1 MKRFIAL
8 FILLFTITLTTKAEI
23 TYYRASEFT
32 VNINKTWSDW
42 MPSNVLISVD
52 NTINRIVIY
61 SSEKQIIDFVGFDS
75 TTTSE
80 YILLES
86 QATDTNYKKI
96 YIKIQIYDSNRI
108 FLSVIYKDIQ
118 YIYQMSMTQ

>member
-32 VNINKTWSDW
+32 VNINNTWSDW
-42 MPSNVLISVD
+42 IPSNVLISVD

-108 FLSVIYKDIQ
+108 YFSIIYNNLQ
-118 YIYQMSMTQ
+118 YIYQMHMVK

>member
-32 VNINKTWSDW
+32 ININNTWSDW
-42 MPSNVLISVD
+42 IPSNVLISVD
-52 NTINRIVIY
+52 NTVNRIVIY

-108 FLSVIYKDIQ
+108 YFSIIYNNLQ
-118 YIYQMSMTQ
+118 YIYQMHMVK

>member
-8 FILLFTITLTTKAEI
+8 FILLFAITLVAKAEI

-32 VNINKTWSDW
+32 VNINNTWSDW
-42 MPSNVLISVD
+42 MPSTVLISVD

-108 FLSVIYKDIQ
+108 YFSIIYNNLQ
-118 YIYQMSMTQ
+118 YIYQMHMVK